1 MTNVQKS
8 CIIQIKKSE
17 MIFLIGVSQPLN
29 ENYQTL
35 VFHYLTRMLKL
46 GVSQPK
52 VRMLKRRDRNISP
65 VFIYTGENIDW
76 II

>member
-17 MIFLIGVSQPLN
+17 MILLIGVSQPLN

-65 VFIYTGENIDW
+65 VFIYTGENSDW

>member
-8 CIIQIKKSE
+8 CIIQSKKSE

-76 II
+76 LI